1 MPTHKKVKN
10 LVTVFL
16 KPTDLH
22 LIMFTKD
29 TKAQHLI
36 DS

>member
-1 MPTHKKVKN
+1 MTMHKKVKN
-10 LVTVFL
+10 LVTVFF
-16 KPTDLH
+16 KPIDLH
-22 LIMFTKD
+22 LIMITKD